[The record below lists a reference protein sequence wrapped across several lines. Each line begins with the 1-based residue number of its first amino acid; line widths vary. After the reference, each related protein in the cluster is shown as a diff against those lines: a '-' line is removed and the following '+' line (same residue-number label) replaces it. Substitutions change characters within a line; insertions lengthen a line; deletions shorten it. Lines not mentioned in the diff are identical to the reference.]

1 MLAHVKKDFLTFGG
15 LSHHVKC
22 RQAKQEIVEKLLSSL
37 SSELEAGGEVA
48 QDAHGR
54 HNREEDAF
62 HPILVLLHIDLT
74 FTEVALHPLG
84 IESTVLP
91 IKKKHQLVATLGSR
105 ISPFLLT

>member
-1 MLAHVKKDFLTFGG
+1 M
-15 LSHHVKC
+15 
-22 RQAKQEIVEKLLSSL
+22 EKLLSSL

-54 HNREEDAF
+54 HSREEEAF

-74 FTEVALHPLG
+74 FTEIALHPLG

-91 IKKKHQLVATLGSR
+91 IKKKHHLIAALGSR
-105 ISPFLLT
+105 TFAE